1 MLSAEPYPDLPARRR
16 RTAGPAPSLRVRLTG
31 LMKLAA
37 AGGLAFA
44 VGVLAMVAMQSLGW
58 TAGLLASISGP
69 MLIATT
75 VERLYSA

>member
-1 MLSAEPYPDLPARRR
+1 M
-16 RTAGPAPSLRVRLTG
+16 RVRLAG

-44 VGVLAMVAMQSLGW
+44 VGVFAMVAMQSLGW
-58 TAGLLASISGP
+58 SAGLLASISGP

-75 VERLYSA
+75 VERLYPA